1 MQNPEFELFCQL
13 MYAEYC
19 DEKMFNKETV
29 TLRYSEYRIRNMQ
42 FLKEE
47 YKKKYGSVPTIHSQ
61 E

>member
-1 MQNPEFELFCQL
+1 

-19 DEKMFNKETV
+19 DEKMFNKESLV
-29 TLRYSEYRIRNMQ
+29 VRYSEYRIRNMQ

-47 YKKKYGSVPTIHSQ
+47 YEKRYGPVPTIYSQ